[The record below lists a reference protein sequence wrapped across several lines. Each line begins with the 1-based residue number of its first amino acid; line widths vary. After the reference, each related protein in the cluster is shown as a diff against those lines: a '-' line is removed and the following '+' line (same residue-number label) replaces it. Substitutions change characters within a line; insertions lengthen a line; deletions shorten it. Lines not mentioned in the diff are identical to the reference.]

1 MQLGGADGTP
11 PHICIWDAS
20 TPDTAELAR
29 LTLHTKGVEALAW
42 SADGT
47 QVVSGPVP
55 PPVRASAT
63 PVRASAIPCPGQC
76 HLLSGPVPP
85 PCPGQC
91 QGVEALVWSADGTQ
105 VGLGFRRKDHRKAI
119 VSNCKQL

>member
-1 MQLGGADGTP
+1 MQLGSADGTP

-47 QVVSGPVP
+47 QVD
-55 PPVRASAT
+55 
-63 PVRASAIPCPGQC
+63 
-76 HLLSGPVPP
+76 L
-85 PCPGQC
+85 
-91 QGVEALVWSADGTQ
+91 
-105 VGLGFRRKDHRKAI
+105 GLGGLLLTGYSEYSRSTLSTHG
-119 VSNCKQL
+119 VL